1 MNSLFLTFTD
11 TIWFAL
17 CGDSTSPKKK
27 SVLARFCCSWRWF
40 VHFPKEKPSSFEQT
54 MSRTVLLTQSSL
66 RPIIFS
72 LGTPQARTLAPS
84 SLFFSH
90 SVFPVSSP
98 PNSYLQMIP
107 LSTSGASR
115 RTRFLQLK
123 KNIRESDRVARADCL
138 NPLFLAVVVNL
149 PLSQPP
155 LPRFLLLETSSSL
168 TSLYFAVRVTS
179 TISELRVNLTF
190 RVVK

>member
-11 TIWFAL
+11 TIWFVL

-66 RPIIFS
+66 RPIIFF
-72 LGTPQARTLAPS
+72 GDTPSSHSRTLFPFLFPFRFPCFQPS
-84 SLFFSH
+84 EFI
-90 SVFPVSSP
+90 SSDDP
-98 PNSYLQMIP
+98 ALHLWCFTENTVPS
-107 LSTSGASR
+107 AE
-115 RTRFLQLK
+115 